1 MTMLRSGLALIVL
14 GALLAA
20 CSGSGAASG
29 DASAGSNIY
38 RTDLGTSSRVH
49 LTTTTDEALLNR
61 YGYRYQRR
69 VDTTEDIR
77 FETEWKALSVTEDER
92 AQGYTQARTQITI
105 TARPRSRSGGAA
117 RTYSARFVAE
127 TQLQKLG
134 STVWEEV
141 PLTPER
147 EEYIREIADFLETE
161 FRAGLM

>member
-1 MTMLRSGLALIVL
+1 MTMLRSGLALLVL

-20 CSGSGAASG
+20 CSGAGAAA
-29 DASAGSNIY
+29 DDDRGSNIY
-38 RTDLGTSSRVH
+38 RTDLGTSSRAH
-49 LTTTTDEALLNR
+49 LTRTADEALLNR
-61 YGYRYQRR
+61 YGYRFERR
-69 VDTTEDIR
+69 VDTVEDIR

-92 AQGYTQARTQITI
+92 AQGYTQARTRITI

-117 RTYSARFVAE
+117 RTYSARFVAT

-134 STVWEEV
+134 STIWEEV

-147 EEYIREIADFLETE
+147 EEYIREIADYLETE